1 MSVGA
6 YVGEQNKGEKTMI
19 FVKTFKGYEDK
30 PLVIDE
36 RVNKWIRAKDIDVVD
51 IKAALSHEP
60 GAKHGSGDLIYTVMY
75 KADEPIPE

>member
-1 MSVGA
+1 
-6 YVGEQNKGEKTMI
+6 MI

-36 RVNKWIRAKDIDVVD
+36 RVNNWIKANNIEVVD
-51 IKAALSHEP
+51 IKATLSHEP
-60 GAKHGSGDLIYTVMY
+60 GAKHGSGDLIYAVMY

>member
-1 MSVGA
+1 
-6 YVGEQNKGEKTMI
+6 MI

-36 RVNKWIRAKDIDVVD
+36 RVNKWIKANNIDVVD
-51 IKAALSHEP
+51 IKAALSHETD
-60 GAKHGSGDLIYTVMY
+60 AKHGSGDLIYAVMY

>member
-1 MSVGA
+1 
-6 YVGEQNKGEKTMI
+6 MI

-36 RVNKWIRAKDIDVVD
+36 RVNKWIKTKSIAVVD

-60 GAKHGSGDLIYTVMY
+60 GAKHGSGDLIYTVIY

>member
-1 MSVGA
+1 
-6 YVGEQNKGEKTMI
+6 MI

-36 RVNKWIRAKDIDVVD
+36 RVNNWIKANNIDVVD
-51 IKAALSHEP
+51 IKATLSHEP
-60 GAKHGSGDLIYTVMY
+60 GAKHGSGDLIYAVMY